1 MAVPVGRALGYSLG
15 LAIRQGASLPP
26 STPVMI
32 LPPKFPQGLMTNSQQ
47 ITSIPLEFEENEDSA
62 A

>member
-15 LAIRQGASLPP
+15 LAIRQGGSLPP
-26 STPVMI
+26 STPVMM
-32 LPPKFPQGLMTNSQQ
+32 LPPKFPQALMTNSQQ

-62 A
+62 T